1 MSTKKELSNYI
12 LSRLALLPIMLWII
26 SSLVFIL
33 LRIAPGDPVD
43 AILGTRASEFARES
57 LRIKLGLNKPLINQ
71 YLEYLNNLIH
81 GDLGISLNTQEPVK
95 VIISKALPASL
106 ELAIFAILIASLVGY
121 LIGFLGAVKPDS
133 RVDFLGRIFGISTYA
148 LPPFWAAM
156 LIQIIFA
163 VLLGWLP
170 IGGRLPPGMNPTES
184 FTGFL
189 ILDGILTKNTEIIL
203 SSIKHLILPSFTLGI
218 LLSGIFSRSLRLN
231 LEETLKKDF
240 IEAAKSRGIS
250 ESRILFKHALP
261 NTLLPILT
269 IAGLTVSSLIGGALL
284 IEITFSWPGIAIG
297 LQEAINQRDY
307 PVVQG
312 IVVIISSLVVMISLV
327 IDIAIAYIDPR
338 VSY

>member
-1 MSTKKELSNYI
+1 MTPKKELFKYI

-43 AILGTRASEFARES
+43 AILGTRANEFARES
-57 LRIKLGLNKPLINQ
+57 LRIKLGLDKPLINQ
-71 YLEYLNNLIH
+71 YLEYINHLLH
-81 GDLGISLNTQEPVK
+81 GNLGISLNTQEPVK
-95 VIISKALPASL
+95 VIISRALPASM

-121 LIGFLGAVKPDS
+121 LIGFLGAVKPEGKI
-133 RVDFLGRIFGISTYA
+133 DFLGRLFGIGTYA

-170 IGGRLPPGMNPTES
+170 IGGRLPPGLSSPPPL
-184 FTGFL
+184 TGFL
-189 ILDGILTKNTEIIL
+189 LLDSLLNKNIEVFF
-203 SSIKHLILPSFTLGI
+203 SSFKHLILPSLTLGI

-231 LEETLKKDF
+231 LEEILKKDY
-240 IEAAKSRGIS
+240 IEAARSRGIS
-250 ESRILFKHALP
+250 DMRVLFKHALP

-269 IAGLTVSSLIGGALL
+269 ITGLTVSSLIGGALL
-284 IEITFSWPGIAIG
+284 IEITFSWPGIALG

-307 PVVQG
+307 AVVQG
-312 IVVIISSLVVMISLV
+312 IVVVISSLVVFISIV
-327 IDIAIAYIDPR
+327 IDIVIAFIDPR

>member
-1 MSTKKELSNYI
+1 MSTKKELFKYI
-12 LSRLALLPIMLWII
+12 FSRLALLPIMLWII

-43 AILGTRASEFARES
+43 AILGNRANEFARES
-57 LRIKLGLNKPLINQ
+57 LRIKLGLDKPLINQ
-71 YLEYLNNLIH
+71 YLEYLNDLMH
-81 GDLGISLNTQEPVK
+81 GNLGISLNTQEPVK
-95 VIISKALPASL
+95 VIISKALPASI
-106 ELAIFAILIASLVGY
+106 ELALFAILIASIIGY
-121 LIGFLGAVKPDS
+121 LIGFLGAIKPE
-133 RVDFLGRIFGISTYA
+133 GRIDFIGRVFGIGTYA

-170 IGGRLPPGMNPTES
+170 IGGRLPPGMSPPP
-184 FTGFL
+184 FVTGFL
-189 ILDGILTKNTEIIL
+189 LLDSILNKNIEMFF
-203 SSIKHLILPSFTLGI
+203 SSFKHLILPSVTLGI

-231 LEETLKKDF
+231 LEEILKKDY
-240 IEAAKSRGIS
+240 IEAAKSRGINDY
-250 ESRILFKHALP
+250 RIFIKHALP

-269 IAGLTVSSLIGGALL
+269 ITGLTISSLIGGALL
-284 IEITFSWPGIAIG
+284 IEITFSWPGIALG

-312 IVVIISSLVVMISLV
+312 IVIIISSLVVMISV
-327 IDIAIAYIDPR
+327 GIDIAIAYIDPR

>member
-121 LIGFLGAVKPDS
+121 LIGFLGAVKPDG

-250 ESRILFKHALP
+250 DSRILFKHALP

>member
-1 MSTKKELSNYI
+1 LSIKKELLKYV

-43 AILGTRASEFARES
+43 AILGTRANEFARES
-57 LRIKLGLNKPLINQ
+57 LRIKLGLDKPLINQ
-71 YLEYLNNLIH
+71 YLEYLNQLMH
-81 GDLGISLNTQEPVK
+81 GNLGISLNTQEPVK

-106 ELAIFAILIASLVGY
+106 ELAIFAILIASIFGY
-121 LIGFLGAVKPDS
+121 TIGFLGAIKPEG
-133 RVDFLGRIFGISTYA
+133 RIDFFGRIFGIGTYA

-156 LIQIIFA
+156 LIQIIFS

-170 IGGRLPPGMNPTES
+170 IGGRLSPGMSSPPS
-184 FTGFL
+184 VTGFL
-189 ILDGILTKNTEIIL
+189 LLDSILNKNIEIIF
-203 SSIKHLILPSFTLGI
+203 SSFKHLILPSITLGI

-231 LEETLKKDF
+231 LEEILRKDY
-240 IEAAKSRGIS
+240 IEAAKSRGINQ
-250 ESRILFKHALP
+250 SRILVKHALP

-269 IAGLTVSSLIGGALL
+269 IIGLTASSLIGGALL
-284 IEITFSWPGIAIG
+284 IEITFSWPGIALG

-312 IVVIISSLVVMISLV
+312 IVVVISSLVVMISV
-327 IDIAIAYIDPR
+327 GIDIAIAYIDPR

>member
-1 MSTKKELSNYI
+1 MSTKKELLKYV
-12 LSRLALLPIMLWII
+12 LSRLALLPVMLWII
-26 SSLVFIL
+26 SSLVFVL

-43 AILGTRASEFARES
+43 AILGTRANEFARES
-57 LRIKLGLNKPLINQ
+57 LRIQLGLDKPLINQ
-71 YLEYLNNLIH
+71 YLEYLNHLMH

-95 VIISKALPASL
+95 AIISKALPATL
-106 ELAIFAILIASLVGY
+106 ELTIFAILIASSVGY
-121 LIGFLGAVKPDS
+121 LIGFLGAIKPEGKI
-133 RVDFLGRIFGISTYA
+133 DFVGRLFGIGTYA

-170 IGGRLPPGMNPTES
+170 IGGRLSPSLSPSNTH
-184 FTGFL
+184 TGFL
-189 ILDGILTKNTEIIL
+189 LLDSLINKNIEVFF
-203 SSIKHLILPSFTLGI
+203 SSFEHLILPSLTLGI
-218 LLSGIFSRSLRLN
+218 LLSGVFSRSLRLN
-231 LEETLKKDF
+231 LGEILKKDY

-250 ESRILFKHALP
+250 NYRIIVKHALP

-269 IAGLTVSSLIGGALL
+269 IIGLTVSSLIGGALL
-284 IEITFSWPGIAIG
+284 IEITFSWPGVAFG

-312 IVVIISSLVVMISLV
+312 IVVIISSLIVIISVV

>member
-1 MSTKKELSNYI
+1 
-12 LSRLALLPIMLWII
+12 MLWII

-43 AILGTRASEFARES
+43 AILGIRANEFARES
-57 LRIKLGLNKPLINQ
+57 LRIRLGLDKPLINQ

-95 VIISKALPASL
+95 AIISKALPASI
-106 ELAIFAILIASLVGY
+106 ELAIFAILIASLIGY
-121 LIGFLGAVKPDS
+121 LIGFLGAVKPE
-133 RVDFLGRIFGISTYA
+133 GRIDFFGRVFGISTYA

-156 LIQIIFA
+156 LVQIIFA

-170 IGGRLPPGMNPTES
+170 IGGRFPPGMSYPPS
-184 FTGFL
+184 VTGFL
-189 ILDGILTKNTEIIL
+189 LIDSILNRNFDMIFGFFN
-203 SSIKHLILPSFTLGI
+203 HLILPSVTLGI

-231 LEETLKKDF
+231 LEEILKKDY
-240 IEAAKSRGIS
+240 IEAAKSRGINNY
-250 ESRILFKHALP
+250 RILVKHALP

-269 IAGLTVSSLIGGALL
+269 ITGLTVSSLIGGALL
-284 IEITFSWPGIAIG
+284 IEITFSWPGIALA

-307 PVVQG
+307 TVVQG
-312 IVVIISSLVVMISLV
+312 IVVTISSLVVIISLV

>member
-1 MSTKKELSNYI
+1 MPTKKELSNYI

-133 RVDFLGRIFGISTYA
+133 RVDFLGRIFGIGTYA

-170 IGGRLPPGMNPTES
+170 IGGRLPPGMNPTET

-240 IEAAKSRGIS
+240 IEAARSRGIND
-250 ESRILFKHALP
+250 SRILFKHALP

>member
-1 MSTKKELSNYI
+1 MSIKKELLKYV

-43 AILGTRASEFARES
+43 AILGTRANEFARES
-57 LRIKLGLNKPLINQ
+57 LRIKLGLDKPLINQ
-71 YLEYLNNLIH
+71 YLEYLNQLMH
-81 GDLGISLNTQEPVK
+81 GNLGISLNTQEPVK
-95 VIISKALPASL
+95 VIISKALPASI
-106 ELAIFAILIASLVGY
+106 ELAILAILIASLIGY
-121 LIGFLGAVKPDS
+121 LIGFSGAIKPEGKI
-133 RVDFLGRIFGISTYA
+133 DFFGRIFGISTYA

-156 LIQIIFA
+156 IIQIIFA

-170 IGGRLPPGMNPTES
+170 IGGRLSPGMTYPPS
-184 FTGFL
+184 VTGFL
-189 ILDGILTKNTEIIL
+189 LIDSILNKNLTIIFN
-203 SSIKHLILPSFTLGI
+203 SFKHLILPSATLGI

-231 LEETLKKDF
+231 LEEVLKKDY
-240 IEAAKSRGIS
+240 IEAAKSRGINKY
-250 ESRILFKHALP
+250 RILVKHALP

-269 IAGLTVSSLIGGALL
+269 ITGLTVSSLIGGALL
-284 IEITFSWPGIAIG
+284 IEITFSWPGIALG

-312 IVVIISSLVVMISLV
+312 IVVIISSLVVMISV
-327 IDIAIAYIDPR
+327 GIDIAIAYIDPR

>member
-1 MSTKKELSNYI
+1 
-12 LSRLALLPIMLWII
+12 MLWII
-26 SSLVFIL
+26 SSLVFVL

-43 AILGTRASEFARES
+43 AILGIRANEFARES
-57 LRIKLGLNKPLINQ
+57 LRIKLGLDKPLINQ
-71 YLEYLNNLIH
+71 YFEYLNQLMH

-95 VIISKALPASL
+95 VIISRALPASL
-106 ELAIFAILIASLVGY
+106 ELAIFAILIASIIGY
-121 LIGFLGAVKPDS
+121 LIGFLSAVKPEGKI
-133 RVDFLGRIFGISTYA
+133 DFFGRLFGIGTYA

-170 IGGRLPPGMNPTES
+170 IGGRLSPGLIPSTT

-189 ILDGILTKNTEIIL
+189 LLDSLLYKNTEVFF
-203 SSIKHLILPSFTLGI
+203 SSFKHLILPSLTLGI

-231 LEETLKKDF
+231 LEEILKKNY
-240 IEAAKSRGIS
+240 IEAAKSRGIND
-250 ESRILFKHALP
+250 SRILIKHALP

-269 IAGLTVSSLIGGALL
+269 ITGLTVSSLIGGALL
-284 IEITFSWPGIAIG
+284 IEITFSWPGIALG

-312 IVVIISSLVVMISLV
+312 IVVVISSLVVIISVV

>member
-1 MSTKKELSNYI
+1 MSTKTELFKYI

-26 SSLVFIL
+26 SSLVFIF

-43 AILGTRASEFARES
+43 AILGTRANEFARES
-57 LRIKLGLNKPLINQ
+57 LRIKLGLDKPLINQ

-81 GDLGISLNTQEPVK
+81 GNLGVSLNTQEPVK
-95 VIISKALPASL
+95 IIIYKALPASI

-121 LIGFLGAVKPDS
+121 LIGFSGALKPEGKI
-133 RVDFLGRIFGISTYA
+133 DFFGRIFGISTYA

-156 LIQIIFA
+156 LLQIIFS

-170 IGGRLPPGMNPTES
+170 IGGRLPPGIIAPPS
-184 FTGFL
+184 VTGFL
-189 ILDGILTKNTEIIL
+189 FLDSILNKNIEIIFI
-203 SSIKHLILPSFTLGI
+203 SFKHLILPSATLGI

-231 LEETLKKDF
+231 LEEILKKDY
-240 IEAAKSRGIS
+240 IEAAKSRGINN
-250 ESRILFKHALP
+250 SRILLKHALP

-269 IAGLTVSSLIGGALL
+269 ITGLTVSSLIGGALL
-284 IEITFSWPGIAIG
+284 IEITFSWPGIALA

-307 PVVQG
+307 NVVQG
-312 IVVIISSLVVMISLV
+312 IVVIISSLVVIISV
-327 IDIAIAYIDPR
+327 GVDIAIAYIDPR

>member
-1 MSTKKELSNYI
+1 
-12 LSRLALLPIMLWII
+12 MLWLI

-43 AILGTRASEFARES
+43 AILGTRANEFAREN
-57 LRIKLGLNKPLINQ
+57 LRIKLGLDKPLINQ
-71 YLEYLNNLIH
+71 YLEYLNHLMH
-81 GDLGISLNTQEPVK
+81 GNLGISLNTQEPVK
-95 VIISKALPASL
+95 VIISKALPASI
-106 ELAIFAILIASLVGY
+106 ELAIFAILIASLIGY
-121 LIGFLGAVKPDS
+121 LIGFFGALKPEGKI
-133 RVDFLGRIFGISTYA
+133 DFFGRLFGIGTYA

-170 IGGRLPPGMNPTES
+170 IGGRLPPGMNQPPS
-184 FTGFL
+184 VTGFL
-189 ILDGILTKNTEIIL
+189 LLDSVLNKNIEILF
-203 SSIKHLILPSFTLGI
+203 SSFKHLILPSITLGI

-231 LEETLKKDF
+231 LEEILKKDY
-240 IEAAKSRGIS
+240 IEAAKSRGLNDNK
-250 ESRILFKHALP
+250 ILFKHALP

-269 IAGLTVSSLIGGALL
+269 ITGLTVSSLIGGALL
-284 IEITFSWPGIAIG
+284 IEITFSWPGIALG

-312 IVVIISSLVVMISLV
+312 IIVIISSLVVMISIG
-327 IDIAIAYIDPR
+327 IDILIACIDPR

>member
-1 MSTKKELSNYI
+1 MTLKKELFKYI

-43 AILGTRASEFARES
+43 AILGTRANEFARES
-57 LRIKLGLNKPLINQ
+57 LRIKLGLDKPLINQ
-71 YLEYLNNLIH
+71 YLEYINHLLH
-81 GDLGISLNTQEPVK
+81 GNLGISLNTQEPVK
-95 VIISKALPASL
+95 EIISRALPASM

-121 LIGFLGAVKPDS
+121 LIGFLGAVKPEGKI
-133 RVDFLGRIFGISTYA
+133 DFLGRLFGIGTYA

-170 IGGRLPPGMNPTES
+170 IGGRLPPGLSSPPPL
-184 FTGFL
+184 TGFL
-189 ILDGILTKNTEIIL
+189 LLDSLLNKNIEVFF
-203 SSIKHLILPSFTLGI
+203 SSFKHLILPSLTLGI

-231 LEETLKKDF
+231 LEEILKKDY
-240 IEAAKSRGIS
+240 IEAARSRGIS
-250 ESRILFKHALP
+250 DMRVLFKHALP

-269 IAGLTVSSLIGGALL
+269 ITGLTVSSLIGGALL
-284 IEITFSWPGIAIG
+284 IEITFSWPGIALG

-307 PVVQG
+307 AVVQG
-312 IVVIISSLVVMISLV
+312 IVVVISSLVVFISIV
-327 IDIAIAYIDPR
+327 IDIVIAFIDPR

>member
-1 MSTKKELSNYI
+1 MSAKKELLKYI
-12 LSRLALLPIMLWII
+12 FSRVALLPLMLWII

-43 AILGTRASEFARES
+43 AILGTRANEFARES
-57 LRIKLGLNKPLINQ
+57 LRTKLGLDKPLINQ

-81 GDLGISLNTQEPVK
+81 GDLGNSLNTQEPVK
-95 VIISKALPASL
+95 VIISKALPASI
-106 ELAIFAILIASLVGY
+106 ELALFAILIASLVGY
-121 LIGFLGAVKPDS
+121 LIGFLGAIKPEGKI
-133 RVDFLGRIFGISTYA
+133 DFLGRIFGIGTYA

-156 LIQIIFA
+156 LIQIIFT

-170 IGGRLPPGMNPTES
+170 IGGRLPPGISSPPTV
-184 FTGFL
+184 TGFL
-189 ILDGILTKNTEIIL
+189 LIDSILNKNIEIFF
-203 SSIKHLILPSFTLGI
+203 SSFKHLILPSFTLGI

-231 LEETLKKDF
+231 LEEIFKKDY
-240 IEAAKSRGIS
+240 IEAAKSRGIND
-250 ESRILFKHALP
+250 SRILIKHALP
-261 NTLLPILT
+261 NTMLPILT
-269 IAGLTVSSLIGGALL
+269 ITGLTVSSLIGGALL
-284 IEITFSWPGIAIG
+284 IEITFSWPGIALG

-312 IVVIISSLVVMISLV
+312 IVVVISSLVVMISLG